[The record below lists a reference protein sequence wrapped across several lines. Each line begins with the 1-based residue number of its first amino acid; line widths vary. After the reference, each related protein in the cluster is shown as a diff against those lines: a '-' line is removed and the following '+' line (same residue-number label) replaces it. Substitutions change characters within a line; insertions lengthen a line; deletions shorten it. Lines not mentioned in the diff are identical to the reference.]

1 MRVKRLKHVIFFT
14 GDELAEG
21 WAKIFPGG
29 PGSPGSPAG
38 AGAV

>member
-1 MRVKRLKHVIFFT
+1 MRVKRLKHEIFT
-14 GDELAEG
+14 ADELAEG